1 MKTVF
6 TPRFFAALAA
16 LALWAL
22 VTASALYWVWRV
34 RTPPAINVPVAGLA
48 TDAEQL
54 ADAQA
59 VARALG
65 AGRRGAVNAG
75 DMTGRFAL
83 RGVVTH
89 GPDSGAA
96 LIAVDGKPPKPVR
109 VGTPVGDAEDWS
121 LRAVASGSAVLA
133 SGTREITLDM
143 PRPDARLDT
152 SANRREEPRP
162 DSVAPT
168 MPAAPVPSMPLPGRH
183 GMNRVPSQPLQP

>member
-22 VTASALYWVWRV
+22 VTTSALYWVWRV

-59 VARALG
+59 VTRALG
-65 AGRRGAVNAG
+65 AGRHGAANAG

-89 GPDSGAA
+89 GSDSGAA

-109 VGTPVGDAEDWS
+109 VGTPVGDAEDWT
-121 LRAVASGSAVLA
+121 LRAVTQGSAVLA
-133 SGTREITLDM
+133 SGAREVTLNVPQPDSHLDTHADAGL
-143 PRPDARLDT
+143 DARG
-152 SANRREEPRP
+152 
-162 DSVAPT
+162 
-168 MPAAPVPSMPLPGRH
+168 PAATALPAGRRGRGLLMPPA
-183 GMNRVPSQPLQP
+183 QP